1 MSKEI
6 PPSQNISHNS
16 HSPKGFNLSD
26 FVARLPLECKVAYL
40 DIDEISNYHN
50 PGSYFEGLNN
60 KEVLERITKKALE
73 IGLPQEN
80 VVEFLRNSD
89 IFLHLTEKQRARLLK
104 DFWPR
109 DSLKKN
115 KEHGDKPNILYKT
128 RFTYDG
134 WHYCEFSD
142 NGALCFLKYRDGQS
156 EIVLSVK
163 IPDPDAEDS
172 EITILPAPQIAQTKR
187 DRVLQED
194 RNEAVKFPPGPIDY
208 ESEYALYCEI
218 KAFIHAF
225 MELKPEDEIILALYV
240 MKAAIFD
247 ALKDTSFP
255 FIHIL
260 APYGKGKSRLL
271 TVVCEITPFGFY
283 SVDIKSAALKR
294 ISDLYS
300 APLFV
305 DEKGQMDSEL
315 AAILNGKYN
324 ANALVLNANN
334 DIQQGYSAII
344 GYRIFGP
351 LVLAGR
357 TPFRDDAIE
366 SKSFQINMDFEL
378 TRDDVP
384 RKIKGD
390 LLDSF
395 TERARDIRGKLLQ
408 FRVKWHD
415 RINGIKKSDFLK
427 PYEKHTEPRLF
438 EVISFFE
445 DLLEIIPEIKAEIGE
460 VLKSQI
466 LRNAQVAAET
476 PNGIIAN
483 EVLTLMGSPEA
494 TEEYSIGGRSY
505 TGIYLSAIYD
515 EIGKDYSKQ
524 TGKILSALGL
534 KTDRPRIT
542 KTKKGNDG
550 KPQEY
555 TKRYSMV
562 RIPDEKKINE
572 LKSRYDPDFVVDKLS
587 SIEKGQQTILD
598 DEDDEDDEK
607 GRGTHNF
614 NGKGDNGPEFSK
626 PSEQKKSSDS
636 KDNLQSSK
644 TFRVNKDIEK
654 ENYSENNTNKNNKAT
669 LEINAHESK
678 EDKKTD
684 TPPKNDSPHSPLSP
698 DLKGEP
704 LNSDVQNENSLW
716 RINPKKAL
724 FDLVEIEAPRARY
737 HSLLPKAIFDMI
749 PDPEMTVKRV
759 YDLCEQLTDEGAFL
773 KNKAGAYSVNTEF
786 LNGGGYQ

>member
-1 MSKEI
+1 MTKD
-6 PPSQNISHNS
+6 
-16 HSPKGFNLSD
+16 K
-26 FVARLPLECKVAYL
+26 ARKDA
-40 DIDEISNYHN
+40 
-50 PGSYFEGLNN
+50 N
-60 KEVLERITKKALE
+60 K
-73 IGLPQEN
+73 
-80 VVEFLRNSD
+80 LRNAVKGKD
-89 IFLHLTEKQRARLLK
+89 DKEKQ
-104 DFWPR
+104 
-109 DSLKKN
+109 
-115 KEHGDKPNILYKT
+115 KPLSKT
-128 RFTYDG
+128 RFTYDE

-142 NGALCFLKYRDGQS
+142 NGTLRFLKYRDGQS
-156 EIVLSVK
+156 ETASSVK
-163 IPDPDAEDS
+163 IPDPDSEDS
-172 EITILPAPQIAQTKR
+172 EITILPAPPIGQTKR
-187 DRVLQED
+187 DRALQED
-194 RNEAVKFPPGPIDY
+194 KNEAVKFPPGPVDY

-225 MELKPEDEIILALYV
+225 MELKPEDEVILALYV
-240 MKAAIFD
+240 MKASIFD

-271 TVVCEITPFGFY
+271 TVMCEITPFGFY

-294 ISDLYS
+294 ISDLYGS
-300 APLFV
+300 PLFV
-305 DEKGQMDSEL
+305 DEKGQMDNEL

-351 LVLAGR
+351 LDLAGR

-366 SKSFQINMDFEL
+366 SKSFQINMDFDL

-415 RINGIKKSDFLK
+415 RINDIKESDFLK

-445 DLLEIIPEIKAEIGE
+445 DLLEIMPELKPEIGG
-460 VLKSQI
+460 VLRAQI

-483 EVLTLMGSPEA
+483 EVLTLMDSPEA
-494 TEEYSIGGRSY
+494 TEEYNIGGKIY

-515 EIGKDYSKQ
+515 EIGKDYAKQ

-542 KTKKGNDG
+542 KTRKGPNEE
-550 KPQEY
+550 PQEY
-555 TKRYSMV
+555 TKQYRMV
-562 RIPDEKKINE
+562 RIPEEKKINE
-572 LKSRYDPDFVVDKLS
+572 LKSRYDPEFVIANLS
-587 SIEKGQQTILD
+587 TIEQGQQENLCQEFQEFQEKG
-598 DEDDEDDEK
+598 
-607 GRGTHNF
+607 N
-614 NGKGDNGPEFSK
+614 P
-626 PSEQKKSSDS
+626 PS
-636 KDNLQSSK
+636 
-644 TFRVNKDIEK
+644 
-654 ENYSENNTNKNNKAT
+654 
-669 LEINAHESK
+669 
-678 EDKKTD
+678 
-684 TPPKNDSPHSPLSP
+684 KNDTKNDNRTP
-698 DLKGEP
+698 DFQDREAKKEEKNIPSFQNDGTLGTDGTELKNEP
-704 LNSDVQNENSLW
+704 ENSGVQNENSLW
-716 RINPKKAL
+716 RVNPKKAL
-724 FDLVEIEAPRARY
+724 FDLVEIEAPKARY
-737 HSLLPKAIFDMI
+737 HSLLPKTIFDMI
-749 PDPEMTVKRV
+749 PDPDMTVKRV

-773 KNKAGAYSVNTEF
+773 KNKIGAYSVNPEF
-786 LNGGGYQ
+786 LNGGGYE

>member
-1 MSKEI
+1 MTKD
-6 PPSQNISHNS
+6 
-16 HSPKGFNLSD
+16 KAKKD
-26 FVARLPLECKVAYL
+26 A
-40 DIDEISNYHN
+40 
-50 PGSYFEGLNN
+50 N
-60 KEVLERITKKALE
+60 K
-73 IGLPQEN
+73 
-80 VVEFLRNSD
+80 LRNAVKSKD
-89 IFLHLTEKQRARLLK
+89 DKEKQK
-104 DFWPR
+104 T
-109 DSLKKN
+109 
-115 KEHGDKPNILYKT
+115 LYKT
-128 RFTYDG
+128 RFSYDG

-142 NGALCFLKYRDGQS
+142 NGSLSFLKYRDGQS
-156 EIVLSVK
+156 GIVSSVK
-163 IPDPDAEDS
+163 IPDPDAEGS

-187 DRVLQED
+187 DRALQED
-194 RNEAVKFPPGPIDY
+194 RNEAVKFPPGPIVY

-225 MELKPEDEIILALYV
+225 MELKAEDEIILALYV

-271 TVVCEITPFGFY
+271 TVMCEITPFGFY

-294 ISDLYS
+294 ISDLYG

-305 DEKGQMDSEL
+305 DEKGQMDNEL

-366 SKSFQINMDFEL
+366 SKSFQINMDFDL

-415 RINGIKKSDFLK
+415 RINDIKESDFLK

-445 DLLEIIPEIKAEIGE
+445 DLLEIMPELKPEIGG
-460 VLKSQI
+460 VLRAQI

-483 EVLTLMGSPEA
+483 EVLTLMDSPEA

-515 EIGKDYSKQ
+515 EIGKDYAKQ

-542 KTKKGNDG
+542 KTRKGPNEE
-550 KPQEY
+550 PQEY
-555 TKRYSMV
+555 TKQYRMV
-562 RIPDEKKINE
+562 RIPEEKKINE
-572 LKSRYDPDFVVDKLS
+572 LKSRYDPEFVIANLS
-587 SIEKGQQTILD
+587 TIEQGQQENLCQEFQEFQEKG
-598 DEDDEDDEK
+598 
-607 GRGTHNF
+607 N
-614 NGKGDNGPEFSK
+614 P
-626 PSEQKKSSDS
+626 PS
-636 KDNLQSSK
+636 
-644 TFRVNKDIEK
+644 
-654 ENYSENNTNKNNKAT
+654 
-669 LEINAHESK
+669 
-678 EDKKTD
+678 
-684 TPPKNDSPHSPLSP
+684 KNDTKNDNRTP
-698 DLKGEP
+698 DFQDREAKKEEKNIPSFQNDGTLGTDGTELKNEP
-704 LNSDVQNENSLW
+704 ENSGVQNENSLW
-716 RINPKKAL
+716 RVNPKKAL
-724 FDLVEIEAPRARY
+724 FDLVEIEAPKARY
-737 HSLLPKAIFDMI
+737 HSLSPKAIFDMI
-749 PDPEMTVKRV
+749 PDPEMTAKRV
-759 YDLCEQLTDEGAFL
+759 YDLCEQLTEEGAFL
-773 KNKAGAYSVNTEF
+773 KNKIGAYSVNTEF

>member
-1 MSKEI
+1 MTKDKARKDAKKIRNAIKNDKDDKEE
-6 PPSQNISHNS
+6 Q
-16 HSPKGFNLSD
+16 
-26 FVARLPLECKVAYL
+26 
-40 DIDEISNYHN
+40 
-50 PGSYFEGLNN
+50 
-60 KEVLERITKKALE
+60 KA
-73 IGLPQEN
+73 
-80 VVEFLRNSD
+80 
-89 IFLHLTEKQRARLLK
+89 
-104 DFWPR
+104 
-109 DSLKKN
+109 
-115 KEHGDKPNILYKT
+115 LYKT
-128 RFTYDG
+128 RFTYDE
-134 WHYCEFSD
+134 WRYCEFSD
-142 NGALCFLKYRDGQS
+142 NGVLRFLKYKDGQS
-156 EIVLSVK
+156 EIVSTVK
-163 IPDPDAEDS
+163 IADPDDENS

-187 DRVLQED
+187 DRALQED
-194 RNEAVKFPPGPIDY
+194 RNEAVKFPPAPIDY

-271 TVVCEITPFGFY
+271 TVMCEITPFGFY

-294 ISDLYS
+294 ISDLYG

-305 DEKGQMDSEL
+305 DEKGQMDNEL

-395 TERARDIRGKLLQ
+395 TEKARDIRGKLLQ
-408 FRVKWHD
+408 FRVNWHD
-415 RINGIKKSDFLK
+415 RINKINESDFLK

-445 DLLEIIPEIKAEIGE
+445 DLLEIIPEIKPEIGG
-460 VLKSQI
+460 VLKAQI
-466 LRNAQVAAET
+466 LRNTQVAAET

-483 EVLTLMGSPEA
+483 EVLTLKDSPEA
-494 TEEYSIGGRSY
+494 TEEYSIGGKTY

-515 EIGKDYSKQ
+515 EIGKDYAKQ
-524 TGKILSALGL
+524 TGKILLALGL
-534 KTDRPRIT
+534 KTDRPRLLAT
-542 KTKKGNDG
+542 AKNKKGEDEQTKKIV
-550 KPQEY
+550 
-555 TKRYSMV
+555 SVV
-562 RIPDEKKINE
+562 RIPDEKKITE
-572 LKSRYDPDFVVDKLS
+572 LRSRYDPEFVIAKLS
-587 SIEKGQQTILD
+587 GIERDQQTILI
-598 DEDDEDDEK
+598 DEIDEIDEK

-614 NGKGDNGPEFSK
+614 SGKSDNSPEFSK
-626 PSEQKKSSDS
+626 PSEQKKSADS
-636 KDNLQSSK
+636 KDGLHRNKSFQS
-644 TFRVNKDIEK
+644 NK
-654 ENYSENNTNKNNKAT
+654 ENYDENNTNENDKAT
-669 LEINAHESK
+669 LEVKGQESK
-678 EDKKTD
+678 EDEQTN
-684 TPPKNDSPHSPLSP
+684 TPLQNDRSHRSDRSGSSVNPT
-698 DLKGEP
+698 
-704 LNSDVQNENSLW
+704 NSDVQNENSLW
-716 RINPKKAL
+716 KSNPKKAL
-724 FDLVEIEAPRARY
+724 FEFVKWKAPESKYGALKVTDIY
-737 HSLLPKAIFDMI
+737 DMI
-749 PDPEMTVKRV
+749 RVTDPSLTMKEIYT
-759 YDLCEQLTDEGAFL
+759 LCEGFYNMGAFS
-773 KNKAGAYSVNTEF
+773 KTQYGAYLANPDYVPEGD
-786 LNGGGYQ
+786 LA

>member
-1 MSKEI
+1 MTKNKAKKDADKIRNAVKSKDD
-6 PPSQNISHNS
+6 
-16 HSPKGFNLSD
+16 K
-26 FVARLPLECKVAYL
+26 
-40 DIDEISNYHN
+40 
-50 PGSYFEGLNN
+50 
-60 KEVLERITKKALE
+60 
-73 IGLPQEN
+73 
-80 VVEFLRNSD
+80 
-89 IFLHLTEKQRARLLK
+89 EKQK
-104 DFWPR
+104 T
-109 DSLKKN
+109 
-115 KEHGDKPNILYKT
+115 LYKT
-128 RFTYDG
+128 RFSYDG
-134 WHYCEFSD
+134 WHYCEFND
-142 NGALCFLKYRDGQS
+142 NGSLSFLKYRDGQS
-156 EIVLSVK
+156 GIVSSVK
-163 IPDPDAEDS
+163 IPDPDDENS
-172 EITILPAPQIAQTKR
+172 EIAILPAPQIAQTKR
-187 DRVLQED
+187 DRALQED
-194 RNEAVKFPPGPIDY
+194 RNEAVKFPPAPTDY

-271 TVVCEITPFGFY
+271 TVICEITPFGFY

-305 DEKGQMDSEL
+305 DEKGQMDNEL

-366 SKSFQINMDFEL
+366 SKSFQINMDFDL

-395 TERARDIRGKLLQ
+395 TERGRDIRGKLLQ

-415 RINGIKKSDFLK
+415 RINDIKESDFLK

-445 DLLEIIPEIKAEIGE
+445 DLLEIMPELKPEIGG
-460 VLKSQI
+460 VLRAQI

-483 EVLTLMGSPEA
+483 EVLTLMDSPEA
-494 TEEYSIGGRSY
+494 TEEYNTGGKIY

-515 EIGKDYSKQ
+515 EIGKDYAKQ

-542 KTKKGNDG
+542 KTRKGPNG
-550 KPQEY
+550 EPQEY

-562 RIPDEKKINE
+562 RVPDEKKKTE
-572 LKSRYDPDFVVDKLS
+572 LRSRYDPEFVIANLS
-587 SIEKGQQTILD
+587 AIEQGQQTILD

-607 GRGTHNF
+607 RGGTLNF
-614 NGKGDNGPEFSK
+614 NDKSDNNTEFSK
-626 PSEQKKSSDS
+626 PSEQKKSSEFNASLHNDIS
-636 KDNLQSSK
+636 SQDNK
-644 TFRVNKDIEK
+644 GV
-654 ENYSENNTNKNNKAT
+654 ENENHSENNINENDTAT
-669 LEINAHESK
+669 LEIQAQESK

-684 TPPKNDSPHSPLSP
+684 TPLKNDSPHSPLSP
-698 DLKGEP
+698 DLQGEP
-704 LNSDVQNENSLW
+704 SNSGVQNENSCMSRKVEQYISAVEGFQYSMKEFKAEWDNLKANVDLLLDDLDSGKDPDKSGTEVKKSSY
-716 RINPKKAL
+716 RLSLHSYIINITL
-724 FDLVEIEAPRARY
+724 HCIVGVG
-737 HSLLPKAIFDMI
+737 
-749 PDPEMTVKRV
+749 T
-759 YDLCEQLTDEGAFL
+759 
-773 KNKAGAYSVNTEF
+773 
-786 LNGGGYQ
+786 